1 MSTSLVPSYRVSWWH
16 LYNAFT
22 LKTFYPFSCFLE
34 QASGLIE
41 DDNSK
46 FPWKYSSQS
55 LEFLQVC
62 SSMLS
67 FFSALISLKYTI
79 HNTNQQAIKHL
90 LLKTNNKR
98 NRTIGN
104 SVEKSFGYCNQVL
117 DHYNSFFMLYR
128 SWFAKSGLWSLTGKN
143 CVADELF
150 VRVWP
155 FCRVGT

>member
-1 MSTSLVPSYRVSWWH
+1 M
-16 LYNAFT
+16 
-22 LKTFYPFSCFLE
+22 K
-34 QASGLIE
+34 

-55 LEFLQVC
+55 LESLQVC

-117 DHYNSFFMLYR
+117 DHYNLFFFMSYR
-128 SWFAKSGLWSLTGKN
+128 SWIAKSGLWSLTGKN
-143 CVADELF
+143 CV
-150 VRVWP
+150 
-155 FCRVGT
+155 CRRIVCVCLTILQGWHLKCLCFPGLKSVGTFAQNGLIIDYRSVAKTL

>member
-1 MSTSLVPSYRVSWWH
+1 M
-16 LYNAFT
+16 
-22 LKTFYPFSCFLE
+22 K
-34 QASGLIE
+34 

-55 LEFLQVC
+55 LESLQVC

-117 DHYNSFFMLYR
+117 DHYNLFFFLCHTGLGSLNQVFDRLRGKIVLPTNCLCVFDHFAGLALKVFMLSR
-128 SWFAKSGLWSLTGKN
+128 IEISGDICTKWVNHWLSQ
-143 CVADELF
+143 
-150 VRVWP
+150 
-155 FCRVGT
+155 CRKDSQI